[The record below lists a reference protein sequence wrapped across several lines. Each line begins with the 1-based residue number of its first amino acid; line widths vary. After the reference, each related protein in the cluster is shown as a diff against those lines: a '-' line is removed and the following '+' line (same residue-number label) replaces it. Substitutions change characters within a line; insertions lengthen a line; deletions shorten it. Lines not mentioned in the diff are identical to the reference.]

1 MEPRKSASVALIFF
15 CLLAGCSVKRDLI
28 VLLPDPDGK
37 RGGTAETAKPKHGDL
52 IVLLPDPDGKVGAI
66 RVTTKGGSQ
75 VLDKS
80 RYAVEVEDFNKPPI
94 APRSIA
100 ENEITGVFGAAL
112 SAQPD
117 LTGRFISF
125 LLFFE
130 SDSSELTHE
139 SKELLPK
146 VVRTIQNRKAKE
158 IYVIG
163 HADRV
168 GTELYNIKLS
178 SRRAYYIK
186 NLLVSSGIKSS
197 DLGVSFQGEAMP
209 LVPTEDEVAE
219 PLNRRVEV
227 IVR

>member
-1 MEPRKSASVALIFF
+1 MEPKNSILVALILL
-15 CLLAGCSVKRDLI
+15 CLLAGCSAKRDLI

-37 RGGTAETAKPKHGDL
+37 
-52 IVLLPDPDGKVGAI
+52 VGVI

-75 VLDKS
+75 ILDKS
-80 RYAVEVEDFNKPPI
+80 GYAVQVEDFNKPPT
-94 APRSIA
+94 APKSMA
-100 ENEITGVFGAAL
+100 EDEITGLFAVAL

-130 SDSSELTHE
+130 SDTSELTHE
-139 SKELLPK
+139 SKELFPE

-163 HADRV
+163 HTDRV

-178 SRRAYYIK
+178 SRRAYYIRD
-186 NLLVSSGIKSS
+186 LLVSSGIKSS
-197 DLGVSFQGEAMP
+197 DLDVSFHGEAMP
-209 LVPTEDEVAE
+209 LVTTLDEVAE